1 MKPRSV
7 DIPCTLDLAHT
18 AETLHA
24 HVTLDGVDVGPGD
37 TVFVHDAPA
46 AIGYGEHVLCA
57 RRATVVR
64 AGRLRRAWTRLAGS
78 FELLS
83 LFEVG
88 FSESTLHAAAHRR
101 KA

>member
-1 MKPRSV
+1 MRRRAMDIACTV
-7 DIPCTLDLAHT
+7 DVAQT
-18 AETLHA
+18 AESLHA

-37 TVFVHDAPA
+37 TVLVHDAPA
-46 AIGYGEHVLCA
+46 EVGYGQHVLCT

-64 AGRLRRAWTRLAGS
+64 AGWLRRTWTTVAGGCD
-78 FELLS
+78 LLS

>member
-1 MKPRSV
+1 MRRRAMDIACTV
-7 DIPCTLDLAHT
+7 DVAQT

-37 TVFVHDAPA
+37 TVLVHDAPA
-46 AIGYGEHVLCA
+46 DVGYGQHVLCA

-64 AGRLRRAWTRLAGS
+64 AGWLRRTWTTITGGC
-78 FELLS
+78 ELLS

>member
-1 MKPRSV
+1 MKLRSV
-7 DIPCTLDLAHT
+7 DIACTVDVAHT
-18 AETLHA
+18 AQTLHA

-37 TVFVHDAPA
+37 TVLVHDAPA
-46 AIGYGEHVLCA
+46 AVGFGEHVLCA

-64 AGRLRRAWTRLAGS
+64 AGWLVRAWTRLAGS

>member
-1 MKPRSV
+1 MKPRSREIACTV
-7 DIPCTLDLAHT
+7 DVAYSADA
-18 AETLHA
+18 LHA

-37 TVFVHDAPA
+37 TVLVHDAPA

-64 AGRLRRAWTRLAGS
+64 AGWLRRAWTRLAGS

-88 FSESTLHAAAHRR
+88 FSEGTLPAAAHRR

>member
-1 MKPRSV
+1 MKLRSV
-7 DIPCTLDLAHT
+7 DIACTVDVAHT
-18 AETLHA
+18 AETLYA
-24 HVTLDGVDVGPGD
+24 HVTLDGIDVGPGD
-37 TVFVHDAPA
+37 TVLVHDAPA
-46 AIGYGEHVLCA
+46 AVGFGEHVLCA

-64 AGRLRRAWTRLAGS
+64 AGWLRRAWTRLAGS

>member
-1 MKPRSV
+1 MKLRSV
-7 DIPCTLDLAHT
+7 DIACSLDVAHT

-24 HVTLDGVDVGPGD
+24 HVTLEGVDVGPGD
-37 TVFVHDAPA
+37 TVLVHDAPA

-64 AGRLRRAWTRLAGS
+64 AGWLRRAWTRLAGS

-88 FSESTLHAAAHRR
+88 FSEAPLSPAAHRR

>member
-1 MKPRSV
+1 MNPRSLDIACTV
-7 DIPCTLDLAHT
+7 DVAHT

-24 HVTLDGVDVGPGD
+24 HVTLEGVDVGPGD
-37 TVFVHDAPA
+37 TVLVHDAPA

-64 AGRLRRAWTRLAGS
+64 ASFLGRAWTRLAGS

-88 FSESTLHAAAHRR
+88 FSEGKLPAAEHRR

>member
-1 MKPRSV
+1 MSRRAVDVECTV
-7 DIPCTLDLAHT
+7 DIALT
-18 AETLHA
+18 AESLHA
-24 HVTLDGVDVGPGD
+24 HVTLNGLDVGPGD
-37 TVFVHDAPA
+37 VVVVHDAPA
-46 AIGYGEHVLCA
+46 EIAFGQQIVCR

-64 AGRLRRAWTRLAGS
+64 AGRLRRAWTRLAGR

-88 FSESTLHAAAHRR
+88 FSEAPLSPAAHRR

>member
-1 MKPRSV
+1 MTPRALDIRCTV
-7 DIPCTLDLAHT
+7 DVAHT
-18 AETLHA
+18 ADTLHA

-37 TVFVHDAPA
+37 TVLIHDAPA
-46 AIGYGEHVLCA
+46 AIRYGEHVLCA

-64 AGRLRRAWTRLAGS
+64 AGRLRRVWTRLTGA
-78 FELLS
+78 FALLS

-88 FSESTLHAAAHRR
+88 FSEGSLPAAAHRR